1 MELWCLYDYPESD
14 YMLFKCHTVYKVQKG
29 NNLSQVECELEWS
42 YEKMK
47 LDYTLT
53 RKDLSW
59 NQLKMIG
66 QLHMDQMSL
75 LWPAVVMSEDSSS
88 MYDSDSMISRTE
100 EQVKIILNQ
109 RSCLLNQRRIKQG
122 NDEKTPYTM
131 QLFSISKKIPHFLIV
146 SVYDRIRCI
155 EIGVVLFVQKE
166 RLTDEQGGS
175 SFEDKLIELVSKTCW
190 SFIEHNIKVTYSEDN
205 TLQV

>member
-1 MELWCLYDYPESD
+1 
-14 YMLFKCHTVYKVQKG
+14 
-29 NNLSQVECELEWS
+29 
-42 YEKMK
+42 MK

-88 MYDSDSMISRTE
+88 MCDSDSMISRTE

-109 RSCLLNQRRIKQG
+109 RSCLLNQRLIK
-122 NDEKTPYTM
+122 
-131 QLFSISKKIPHFLIV
+131 
-146 SVYDRIRCI
+146 
-155 EIGVVLFVQKE
+155 
-166 RLTDEQGGS
+166 
-175 SFEDKLIELVSKTCW
+175 
-190 SFIEHNIKVTYSEDN
+190 
-205 TLQV
+205 